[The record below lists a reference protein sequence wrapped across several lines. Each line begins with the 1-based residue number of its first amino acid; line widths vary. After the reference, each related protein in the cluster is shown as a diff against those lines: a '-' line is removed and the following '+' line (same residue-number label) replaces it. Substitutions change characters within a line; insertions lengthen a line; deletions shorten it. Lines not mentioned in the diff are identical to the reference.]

1 MNFVSPYMHPA
12 KLVSYDKPNRI
23 AKVTIAGLTDGV
35 EDGITAMLAYPIGDD
50 DLDTERELLPG
61 ADVWVF
67 FEQGDTSMPVIA
79 FYRRHGQ
86 GLAVVDIRRI
96 RQKNIEVLARSSITL
111 TAKDF
116 INVKASKVSIEADVV
131 DIKAGTVNV
140 NAETNFRGD
149 INQVGNFFMTGNQ
162 TVNGGQTINGNSIS
176 YGNQTVNGNIYATN
190 DMKAGDISVR
200 YHYHPNVQ
208 LGSGNTGASISK

>member
-1 MNFVSPYMHPA
+1 MSLVSPYMHPA
-12 KLVSYDKPNRI
+12 TLISYDKKGRT
-23 AKVTIAGLTDGV
+23 AQVAIAGLTDGV
-35 EDGITAMLAYPIGDD
+35 ADGITAMIAYPIGDD
-50 DLDTERELLPG
+50 DRDTERELING

-67 FEQGDTSMPVIA
+67 FEQGDTTMPVIT

-86 GLAVVDIRRI
+86 GRALVDIRRI

-116 INVKASKVSIEADVV
+116 INVKANKVSIEADVV

-149 INQVGNFFMTGNQ
+149 INQIGDFFMTGNQ
-162 TVNGGQTINGNSIS
+162 LINGGQTINGNSVS
-176 YGNQTVNGNIYATN
+176 YGDQTINGSIYATI

-200 YHYHPNVQ
+200 YHYHPGVET
-208 LGSGNTGASISK
+208 GGGNTGASK

>member
-1 MNFVSPYMHPA
+1 MSFISPYMHPA
-12 KLVSYDKPNRI
+12 KLISYDKPNRT

-67 FEQGDTSMPVIA
+67 FEQGDTSMPVIT

-86 GLAVVDIRRI
+86 GLAVVDVRRI

-116 INVKASKVSIEADVV
+116 IDVKANKVSIEADVV
-131 DIKAGTVNV
+131 DITAGTVNV

-162 TVNGGQTINGNSIS
+162 TVNGSQTINGDSTS
-176 YGNQTVNGNIYATN
+176 YGNQTINGSIYSTI
-190 DMKAGDISVR
+190 DVKAGSVSVR
-200 YHYHPNVQ
+200 YHLHPGVET
-208 LGSGNTGASISK
+208 GGGNTGAPT

>member
-1 MNFVSPYMHPA
+1 MSLVSPYMHPA
-12 KLVSYDKPNRI
+12 TLISYDKVNRT
-23 AKVTIAGLTDGV
+23 AQVAIAGLTDGV
-35 EDGITAMLAYPIGDD
+35 ADGITAMLAYPIGDD
-50 DLDTERELLPG
+50 DMDTERELIDG

-67 FEQGDTSMPVIA
+67 FEQGDTTMPVIT

-86 GLAVVDIRRI
+86 GRAVVDIRRI

-116 INVKASKVSIEADVV
+116 INVKANKVSIEADVV
-131 DIKAGTVNV
+131 DITAGTVNV

-162 TVNGGQTINGNSIS
+162 TVNGGQTINGDSTS
-176 YGNQTVNGNIYATN
+176 YGNQTINGSIYSTI
-190 DMKAGDISVR
+190 DVKAGSVSVR
-200 YHYHPNVQ
+200 YHLHPGVET
-208 LGSGNTGASISK
+208 GGGNTGAPK